1 MLQHGDSFAHP
12 AVAEPT
18 VPRVGFA
25 ADEELRDFYACN
37 VVEKSDDFFLF

>member
-18 VPRVGFA
+18 FTRVGFA
-25 ADEELRDFYACN
+25 ADEELRDHSACR
-37 VVEKSDDFFLF
+37 VVEHV